1 MKKIQLRIVKTEG
14 KTKEGRKFPRYYAI
28 YVRNGER
35 AYIDVSF
42 TGDTLNAFVGYLASR
57 KSNYLDVALPFAQ
70 KKEERDS
77 QHAFIAPKRKKNT
90 DGSYSY
96 ITDRKGNR
104 IPHIVVTK
112 LDPDD
117 IYPAGQEIKL
127 PESKTKKEYEVD
139 NFFKGASDDDTYS
152 DLPF

>member
-1 MKKIQLRIVKTEG
+1 MKKVSLRIVRGEG
-14 KTKEGRKFPRYYAI
+14 HTKDGHTFPRYYAI
-28 YVRNGER
+28 YEKAGER

-42 TGDTLNAFVGYLASR
+42 TGDTLNTFTGCLTSR
-57 KSNYLDVALPFAQ
+57 KSNYLDVSIPFAQ

-77 QHAFIAPKRKKNT
+77 QHAFIAPKRKKNA

-112 LDPDD
+112 LDPND
-117 IYPAGQEIKL
+117 IYPVGKEIKL
-127 PESKTKKEYEVD
+127 PESKTEKEYEVD
-139 NFFKGASDDDTYS
+139 NFFKGIDDKNS

>member
-1 MKKIQLRIVKTEG
+1 MKNISLRIVRTVAH
-14 KTKEGRKFPRYYAI
+14 TKDGHTFPRYYAV
-28 YVRNGER
+28 YEKAGER

-57 KSNYLDVALPFAQ
+57 KSSYLDVSLPFAQ

-77 QHAFIAPKRKKNT
+77 QHAFIAPKRKKNAE
-90 DGSYSY
+90 GSYSY
-96 ITDRKGNR
+96 ITDKKGNR

-127 PESKTKKEYEVD
+127 PESKTEKEYEVD
-139 NFFKGASDDDTYS
+139 NFFKGISDKDS

>member
-1 MKKIQLRIVKTEG
+1 MKKVSLRIVRGEG
-14 KTKEGRKFPRYYAI
+14 HTKDGHTFPRYYAI
-28 YVRNGER
+28 YEKAGER

-42 TGDTLNAFVGYLASR
+42 TGDTLNTFTGCLTSR
-57 KSNYLDVALPFAQ
+57 KSNYLDVSLPFAQ

-77 QHAFIAPKRKKNT
+77 QHAFIAPKRKKNA

-112 LDPDD
+112 LDPND
-117 IYPAGQEIKL
+117 IYPVGKEIKL
-127 PESKTKKEYEVD
+127 PESKTEKEYEVD
-139 NFFKGASDDDTYS
+139 NFFKGASDNDTHS

>member
-1 MKKIQLRIVKTEG
+1 MKSIQFRIVKTEG

-42 TGDTLNAFVGYLASR
+42 TGDTLKAFLGYLDSHKAS
-57 KSNYLDVALPFAQ
+57 YLDVSLPFAE
-70 KKEERDS
+70 KKEEREN
-77 QHAFIAPKRKKNT
+77 QHAFVAPKRKINV
-90 DGSYSY
+90 DGTYSY

-104 IPHIVVTK
+104 IPHIVITK
-112 LDPDD
+112 LNKDD
-117 IYPAGQEIKL
+117 ILVGGIKL
-127 PESKTKKEYEVD
+127 PESRTEKKYEVD
-139 NFFKGASDDDTYS
+139 NFFKGATAKDIDDYS

>member
-1 MKKIQLRIVKTEG
+1 MKSIQFRIVKTEG
-14 KTKEGRKFPRYYAI
+14 KTKDGRKFPRYYAI

-42 TGDTLNAFVGYLASR
+42 TGDTLKSFLGYLDSR
-57 KSNYLDVALPFAQ
+57 KASYLDVSLPFAE
-70 KKEERDS
+70 KKEEREN
-77 QHAFIAPKRKKNT
+77 QHAFIAPKRKKNA

-112 LDPDD
+112 LDPND
-117 IYPAGQEIKL
+117 IYPVGKEIKL
-127 PESKTKKEYEVD
+127 PESKTEKEYEVD
-139 NFFKGASDDDTYS
+139 NFFKGISDKDS